1 MPLFTVR
8 NKVLALHK
16 MQMIEAMEGTDLCT
30 VKKKFSSVFL
40 SSSSSPLFSLFLVP
54 IPRLVFILRIAHCFI
69 VYHRT

>member
-16 MQMIEAMEGTDLCT
+16 TQMIEAMEGTDLCT
-30 VKKKFSSVFL
+30 VKKKFSSAFL
-40 SSSSSPLFSLFLVP
+40 SSSSPLFSLFLVP
-54 IPRLVFILRIAHCFI
+54 IPVLVFSLRIAHCFI